1 MTNLLVQPLIDA
13 LPGGPAT
20 LPGVLARLIRDEVDA
35 FPALRAHQ
43 APAWHMFL
51 VQVAALALHR
61 ADRRNAPDT
70 EEAWRNLLRG
80 LTPQFANDEPWTLV
94 VDDWSRPAFLQ
105 PPVPDGSRLENDVP
119 TPDALDLLI
128 TARNHDLKQAIARQS
143 DPQDWA
149 FALVSLQTGEG
160 YGGAGNQGIARM
172 NGGSSS
178 RTLLGLAPLAE
189 GTRTITP
196 RWGPWFKRDVEV
208 LLQTRNEELRQ
219 QAHLEY
225 KPNDGIGLTWTVP
238 WPEGA
243 QLQLRELDIWFVD
256 VCRRIRLRER
266 DGRLCGKKGNSKA
279 TRIQAKHLKG
289 VLGDPWA
296 PVHKIEAKSF
306 TLGEGDFGYRT
317 LAKLLLGDKDSHDWL
332 LPVLARPTAEE
343 RGQDAMVVV
352 AAAIARGN
360 SKTEG
365 FRSRVLPIGGK
376 CAYYL
381 SLERQREKLFQLAQ
395 EQMTEIARFDAA
407 LRYSLALAAAG
418 GDHSKID
425 KNRYETTR
433 EARSRFD
440 AAVDPMFFEYLWQ
453 RREAQE
459 DNEEAMTTQQK
470 DFVRALFDRAK
481 EIFETALPSIPC
493 PSLLRP
499 RAEVRARNAFFGM
512 VHNAFP
518 ELFQRSA
525 QEEVNDVPA
534 G

>member
-1 MTNLLVQPLIDA
+1 MTNLLVQPFIHA
-13 LPGGPAT
+13 SPGEPTT
-20 LPGVLARLIRDEVDA
+20 LPGVLARLVRDEVDA
-35 FPALRAHQ
+35 FSALRAHQ

-51 VQVAALALHR
+51 VQIAALALHR
-61 ADRRNAPDT
+61 ADRRNASDT
-70 EEAWRNLLRG
+70 EEDWRNLLRG
-80 LTPQFANDEPWTLV
+80 LTPQFTNDEPWSLV
-94 VDDWSRPAFLQ
+94 VDDGSLPAFLQ

-128 TARNHDLKQAIARQS
+128 TARNHDLKQAIARLG
-143 DPQDWA
+143 DPQDWV

-178 RTLLGLAPLAE
+178 RTLLGLAPLSE

-208 LLQTRNEELRQ
+208 LLQTRDEQLRQ

-225 KPNDGIGLTWTVP
+225 KPTDGIGLTWTVP

-256 VCRRIRLRER
+256 TCRRIRLRER
-266 DGRLCGKKGNSKA
+266 DGRLFGKKGNSKA

-296 PVHKIEAKSF
+296 PVHKAEAKSF

-317 LAKLLLGDKDSHDWL
+317 LARLLLGEKSSHDWL

-343 RGQDAMVVV
+343 RDKDAMVIV

-365 FRSRVLPIGGK
+365 FRSRVLPIGGRR
-376 CAYYL
+376 AYTL
-381 SLERQREKLFQLAQ
+381 SLEKPREKLFQLAQ
-395 EQMTEIARFDAA
+395 QQMVEIARFDTA
-407 LRYSLALAAAG
+407 LRYALALVAAG
-418 GDHSKID
+418 GDHSKIG
-425 KNRYETTR
+425 KNQYETTR

-440 AAVDPMFFEYLWQ
+440 AAVDPMFFEHLWQ
-453 RREAQE
+453 RNEAQE
-459 DNEEAMTTQQK
+459 KSEEAMAASQK
-470 DFVRALFDRAK
+470 DFVLSLFGRAK

-499 RAEVRARNAFFGM
+499 RSEVRARNAFFGTLYK
-512 VHNAFP
+512 AFP
-518 ELFQRSA
+518 ELFQRPA
-525 QEEVNDVPA
+525 REEMNDVPV
-534 G
+534 